1 MKGSQKGP
9 GGSTRDTEAKPGAL
23 GRDAHQLRQGRRKGT
38 GDRLT
43 ADRLKTLLNPDSFRK
58 SSLSQ
63 PGCGA
68 RKGSRMGVK
77 QGCSPV
83 RTRLEAGAEAA
94 RPGAVRGTAG
104 PR

>member
-1 MKGSQKGP
+1 MKGSQTDP
-9 GGSTRDTEAKPGAL
+9 GGSTGDTEATPGAL
-23 GRDAHQLRQGRRKGT
+23 GRDAHQLQRGRRKGT

-43 ADRLKTLLNPDSFRK
+43 ADRLKTLLNPGSFRK
-58 SSLSQ
+58 SFLSQ
-63 PGCGA
+63 PGCGV

-77 QGCSPV
+77 QGRSPV
-83 RTRLEAGAEAA
+83 RTRLEAGAEAT